1 MICFLALCLLML
13 IISFVSSLNTII
25 VLGDRFGTLD
35 ESFIPTFNFMSKFP
49 VTAVLFLFIY
59 LFSTIFNEIKIKKE
73 A

>member
-1 MICFLALCLLML
+1 MIKTVKVGELSNYFKKCL
-13 IISFVSSLNTII
+13 
-25 VLGDRFGTLD
+25 DRFGTLD